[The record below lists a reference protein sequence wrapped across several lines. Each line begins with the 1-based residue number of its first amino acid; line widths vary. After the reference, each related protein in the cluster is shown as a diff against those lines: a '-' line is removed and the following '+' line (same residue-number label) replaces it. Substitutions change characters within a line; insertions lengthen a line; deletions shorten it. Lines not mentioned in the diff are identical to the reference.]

1 MVGEFR
7 DFLFRGN
14 IIDLA
19 VAVVIG
25 AAFGAIV
32 TSLVTDIIT
41 PLLGIL
47 GLPDFSAWVIT
58 VGSGD
63 PPATLRLGAFINT
76 LISFV
81 AIALAIFAL
90 VVKPMQRMAAMRG
103 TSLAEEAAGPTEIDL
118 LTEIRDELR
127 QRTPA

>member
-19 VAVVIG
+19 VAVVLG

-47 GLPDFSAWVIT
+47 GLIEERESAAAP
-58 VGSGD
+58 G
-63 PPATLRLGAFINT
+63 GA
-76 LISFV
+76 
-81 AIALAIFAL
+81 
-90 VVKPMQRMAAMRG
+90 
-103 TSLAEEAAGPTEIDL
+103 E
-118 LTEIRDELR
+118 
-127 QRTPA
+127 